1 MLLSR
6 NKHLS
11 ILLGA
16 VLFLQSFALR
26 SAELQDVQVD
36 LRNERYFLNS
46 TVYFDVSPQ
55 ALYAVVSD
63 FDKFDKFTSAIVE
76 SRNTGP
82 DEYGRPGFYSRME
95 GCVLLFCKSF
105 VRNGYLLLTP
115 IAEIV
120 AIANPGESDFK
131 FSHERWQLISDRE
144 GTLLIYDFEMEPDFW
159 VPPIIGPFVIQRA
172 LRSGAVRAVNRIE
185 KLAQAVELENY
196 VAKFSS
202 GGFAPVNDVAGIIN
216 WTGAAAEGRH
226 AGESLLDLHF

>member
-82 DEYGRPGFYSRME
+82 DERGRPGFYARME

-105 VRNGYLLLTP
+105 IRNGYVLLSP
-115 IAEIV
+115 IVQIV
-120 AIANPGESDFK
+120 AIANPEESDFK
-131 FSHERWQLISDRE
+131 FSRERWQLFPDGD
-144 GTLLIYDFEMEPDFW
+144 GTIMIYDFEMEPAFW
-159 VPPIIGPFVIQRA
+159 VPPVIGPFYIQRA
-172 LRSGAVRAVNRIE
+172 LRGGAERAVNRIE
-185 KLAQAVELENY
+185 ALAQAIDEEKKA
-196 VAKFSS
+196 AKI
-202 GGFAPVNDVAGIIN
+202 VH
-216 WTGAAAEGRH
+216 WQ
-226 AGESLLDLHF
+226 